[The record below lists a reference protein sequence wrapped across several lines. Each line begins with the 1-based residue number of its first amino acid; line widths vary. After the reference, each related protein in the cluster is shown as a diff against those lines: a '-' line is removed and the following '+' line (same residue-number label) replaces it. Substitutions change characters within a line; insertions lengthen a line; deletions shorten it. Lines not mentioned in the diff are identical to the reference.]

1 MIRLKFC
8 GMRTPEEVALCAR
21 AGADALG
28 FIFAPGPRQVGLD
41 DAARLTAVA
50 PAHVK
55 RVGVFANAPR
65 DLIEAALERCALD
78 VLQFAGN
85 ELPEFCGAF
94 GVPTMLT
101 AREHAPPPDVM
112 QRARAIAI
120 IADARSNGAY
130 GGTGVR
136 VERAIV
142 QRIRDGAT
150 AQFILAGGL
159 TPDNVA
165 DAIRTVRP
173 DGVDVRS
180 GVERDGY
187 KDPQLVAAFADAAIR
202 ALSANENGTARSL
215 DAPDKRKS

>member
-8 GMRTPEEVALCAR
+8 GMRTSEEVAMCAR

-28 FIFAPGPRQVGLD
+28 FIFAPGPRRLELD
-41 DAARLTAVA
+41 DAARLTAET

-65 DLIEAALERCALD
+65 DLVEAALERCALD
-78 VLQFAGN
+78 ILQFAGD
-85 ELPEFCGAF
+85 ETPEFCGAF

-101 AREHAPPPDVM
+101 AREHAPPADVV
-112 QRARAIAI
+112 QRARAVAI

-136 VERAIV
+136 VEPAIA
-142 QRIRDGAT
+142 QRIRAGAT
-150 AQFILAGGL
+150 AHFILAGGL
-159 TPDNVA
+159 TPSNVA
-165 DAIRTVRP
+165 EAIRIFRP

-187 KDPQLVAAFADAAIR
+187 KDQALVAAFADAATR
-202 ALSANENGTARSL
+202 ALGAIQIEEK
-215 DAPDKRKS
+215 P